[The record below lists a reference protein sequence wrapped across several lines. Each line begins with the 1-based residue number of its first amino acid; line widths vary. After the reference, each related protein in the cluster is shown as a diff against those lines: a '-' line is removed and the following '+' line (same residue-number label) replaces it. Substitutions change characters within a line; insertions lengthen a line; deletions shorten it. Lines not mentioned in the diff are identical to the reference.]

1 MLDIKLIRENP
12 EVIKASQ
19 RKRGEST
26 EIVDECSRYDV
37 LWREALQKGDEL
49 KHKRNVV
56 SAQIPRMKDES
67 EKKKKIEEMRSLVSE
82 INENDKKIQ
91 DYKKNRD
98 RILMQI
104 PNILHESVPVGEDE
118 KDNVEIKRWGE
129 IPKFDFEPKGHL
141 ELAMDLE
148 LIDQERGAK
157 VAGAGFYYLKGE
169 LALLDFALMK
179 FTIDFLA
186 KRKYIPVEPPLMLR
200 RRPYEGVTELADFEN
215 VMYKIEDDDL
225 YLIATSEHPIA
236 AMFMDEIIDRKDL
249 PLRYIGISSCFRRE
263 IGAHGKYTKGL
274 FRMHQFN
281 KIEQFI
287 FCHPDD
293 SWKYHEEL
301 QKNAEDLYQTFE
313 IPYRVVNVC
322 TGDIGSIAAKKY
334 DIEVWMADGAYREA
348 GSNSNCTEY
357 QARRLN
363 TKYQDGETRGY
374 VHTLNN
380 TAIATSRTM
389 LAIIES
395 HQNEDGSI
403 TIPKVLRPLMN
414 GLKKIEKIME

>member
-82 INENDKKIQ
+82 INDNDKKIQ
-91 DYKKNRD
+91 EYKENREKL
-98 RILMQI
+98 LMRI
-104 PNILHESVPVGEDE
+104 PNILHESVPIGKDE
-118 KDNVEIKRWGE
+118 NDNVEIKRWGE

-141 ELAMDLE
+141 ELGIELG

-179 FTIDFLA
+179 FTIDLLV
-186 KRKYIPVEPPLMLR
+186 KRKYVPVEPPLMLR
-200 RRPYEGVTELADFEN
+200 RRPYEGVTDLAD
-215 VMYKIEDDDL
+215 Y
-225 YLIATSEHPIA
+225 
-236 AMFMDEIIDRKDL
+236 EIIDRKDL
-249 PLRYIGISSCFRRE
+249 PLRFIGISSCFRRE

-301 QKNAEDLYQTFE
+301 QKNAEDLYQAFE

-363 TKYQDGETRGY
+363 TRYQDGETRSY

-395 HQNEDGSI
+395 HQNKDGSI

-414 GLKKIEKIME
+414 GLKKIE